1 MNSMKPLPW
10 AGIVLSVGAVVVLY
24 FFYQHLPYFGNVS
37 LLGGVLMLEI
47 LIASIWRYE
56 ERFFV
61 LLIIAFVWA
70 ATGLPFQEAWR
81 GGGRWLVL
89 AAGAAVGC
97 IVWTKTPRRPF
108 GSIHLIAFF
117 CVSAAFVSATVSP
130 WVQMASLKALSLFL
144 LFTYCASGARLAV
157 LGREERFFRGLLWGC
172 ELVVYITAICYF
184 GLGDSIW
191 GNPNS
196 LGAAMSIGMFPVLL
210 WGWLTSDRPGERF
223 RRLAALLL
231 CTYLVYFSMARAG
244 MVSLMVVTLI
254 FTVCLRQ
261 YKLLVKIGALVLVMV
276 AINGMLDPGGLNQR
290 LGGMKDAVLYKGH
303 KEEGVMGSRKAP
315 WEKTKASIKAH
326 PWFGTGYGT
335 APTGEDP
342 GLGFGIVSST
352 SETAR
357 EHGNSYMAI
366 AEWVGLLGVL
376 PFVAILAVTAWNVWK
391 VCAWM
396 RRTGDPRHYSI
407 PLAMVVLSGFVNASF
422 EDWLFAVGSY
432 ACVYFW
438 VFAFLL
444 ADLVPAAVVVPAAGV
459 VSRASRPS
467 PAGFRAVVPH
477 R

>member
-1 MNSMKPLPW
+1 MNSLKPLLW
-10 AGIVLSVGAVVVLY
+10 AGILLGVVVVLY
-24 FFYQHLPYFGNVS
+24 LFYQHLPYFGNAS
-37 LLGGVLMLEI
+37 LLGAVLMLEI

-56 ERFFV
+56 ERFFA
-61 LLIIAFVWA
+61 LLIIAFTWA

-89 AAGAAVGC
+89 AAGAAVGF
-97 IVWTKTPRRPF
+97 IIWTKTPRRLF

-130 WVQMASLKALSLFL
+130 WVQMASLKALSLLL
-144 LFTYCASGARLAV
+144 LFTYCSSGARLAV
-157 LGREERFFRGLLWGC
+157 LSREDRFFRGLILGC

-184 GLGDSIW
+184 GLGDSFW

-196 LGAAMSIGMFPVLL
+196 LGAAMSVGVFPVLL
-210 WGWLTSDRPGERF
+210 WGWLTCDRPGEKI
-223 RRLAALLL
+223 RRLVALLL
-231 CTYLVYFSMARAG
+231 CSYLVSFSMARAG
-244 MVSLMVVTLI
+244 MASLMVVTLI

-276 AINGMLDPGGLNQR
+276 AITGMLDPGALSQR
-290 LGGMKDAVLYKGH
+290 LGDMKDAVLYKGH
-303 KEEGVMGSRKAP
+303 KEEGVLGSRKAP

-366 AEWVGLLGVL
+366 AEWVGLLGVA
-376 PFVAILAVTAWNVWK
+376 PFVAILAVTVGNVWK

-407 PLAMVVLSGFVNASF
+407 PVAMVVLSGFVHASF
-422 EDWLFAVGSY
+422 EDWLFAVGY
-432 ACVYFW
+432 YLCVYFW
-438 VFAFLL
+438 ALAFVL
-444 ADLVPAAVVVPAAGV
+444 ADLVPDADTVLAAGV
-459 VSRASRPS
+459 VSRTRRSS
-467 PAGFRAVVPH
+467 LAGFGAVVPN